1 MTGIDL
7 PPLTT
12 PRQMLDELDSITDR
26 ARELTA
32 YTVRQKKALDLN
44 TELVARLE
52 RLADHLEAFHGLEHA
67 DAEEVQAE
75 EVTADEPADD

>member
-26 ARELTA
+26 AAIHRA
-32 YTVRQKKALDLN
+32 
-44 TELVARLE
+44 
-52 RLADHLEAFHGLEHA
+52 G
-67 DAEEVQAE
+67 
-75 EVTADEPADD
+75 